1 MEQKMNIM
9 DYILL
14 KEAIST
20 TALENELTEEE
31 INSLND
37 SIMRK
42 LRGEK

>member
-42 LRGEK
+42 LRGEE

>member
-20 TALENELTEEE
+20 TALENELAEEE
-31 INSLND
+31 INSLHD